1 MKSKSILFSI
11 LATAALTACHNDE
24 NISNGTDH
32 GAASFTASINGPQVT
47 RAYDTSWDANDR
59 IGITGKSGDTQ
70 YTNVAYETLSA
81 DGKFTVVPPS
91 TEIYYQD
98 DAVVTFTAYYPYT
111 ENGNLAEGTKITAD
125 TKLQGDQKK
134 FDFLHATATG
144 SKANSEV
151 SFSFTHRM
159 AKVSLTIHKGSG
171 VEFSEVKAAALAL
184 QGFKNNGSFDIT
196 SGEAT
201 ATGDALTSSW
211 TFAGNTDETN
221 NNAPSSTNNE
231 GETVTYTLILFPQ
244 AFDAALPF
252 SATLTDRQTF
262 NAEIDFTAANTD
274 AGDVPTGN
282 YLTAGRQYN
291 LSVTLNKTGITVD
304 GCSIEQWQTANGGNV
319 DAN

>member
-1 MKSKSILFSI
+1 MKSKSILLSI

-24 NISNGTDH
+24 NISTGSDH

-47 RAYDTSWDANDR
+47 RAHDTSWEANDR
-59 IGITGKSGDTQ
+59 IGITGKSGETQ
-70 YTNVAYETLSA
+70 YTNVAYETKDG

-98 DAVVTFTAYYPYT
+98 DAAVTFTAYYPYT
-111 ENGNLAEGTKITAD
+111 ENESLAEGTKITAD

-144 SKANSEV
+144 SKANSKV
-151 SFSFTHRM
+151 SFSFTHCM
-159 AKVSLTIHKGSG
+159 AKVALTIHKGSG
-171 VEFSEVKAAALAL
+171 VEFDEVKAAVLAL

-196 SGEAT
+196 SDKAV
-201 ATGDALTSSW
+201 ATGDALDSPW
-211 TFAGNTDETN
+211 TFAGNAEETN
-221 NNAPSSTNNE
+221 NNAPFSTDDN

-244 AFDAALPF
+244 TFEAALPF

-262 NAEIDFTAANTD
+262 NAGIDFTAANTD
-274 AGDVPTGN
+274 ARDDNPGN

-291 LSVTLNKTGITVD
+291 LSVTLHKTGITVD